1 MVAPPVHNHEVPV
14 PPFSVHVTAG
24 SAAHFD
30 AAPEIL
36 AVEGLMVMV
45 TTVDESTDVLVPQ
58 ATASLK

>member
-1 MVAPPVHNHEVPV
+1 M

-24 SAAHFD
+24 ELAQLEPE
-30 AAPEIL
+30 PEIF
-36 AVEGLMVMV
+36 ATEGLMVMV